1 MIISYVGTILVSL
14 FVTIYN
20 KKSVPAMMSSLIL
33 FSVFM
38 ITWFPINVVSLFK
51 KDVKWEH
58 IGHDRSVS
66 IDEIVK

>member
-1 MIISYVGTILVSL
+1 
-14 FVTIYN
+14 
-20 KKSVPAMMSSLIL
+20 MMSSLIL